1 MIHTIDHKINRV
13 KIWKG
18 KNACDLKF
26 YWSHSYPCWYYLYKG
41 KESDT

>member
-18 KNACDLKF
+18 KKRMKPEIFLVALV
-26 YWSHSYPCWYYLYKG
+26 SLLVLPV
-41 KESDT
+41 